1 MAGQLVDITCRKC
14 GAKRR
19 ITLPAKPG
27 RYSVP
32 CPNEEC
38 REPMIFVVQPKEIK
52 MGQGTPSGTPAAD
65 SARNDGSKVATMMVK
80 PGKRCGEIVHH
91 ELVIRNLMR
100 RNRHFRLHEGSNTV
114 GRADADK
121 PSDISID
128 TDRTMSRRSVDILMD
143 VTPEGAVFKLK
154 VLGATNPV
162 LHNGQPL
169 SVGDEIYLTSGDT
182 VKLGS
187 TVFHFLP
194 VKE

>member
-1 MAGQLVDITCRKC
+1 MDITCRKC

-52 MGQGTPSGTPAAD
+52 MGQGTSSGTPGAD